1 MSSLATTLLLMSAA
15 LTADARITTQDGTEL
30 TGTLAA
36 VSPQEIRIDTDA
48 GEQTLPI
55 DQVRQIGFG
64 EASGTPRPPADA
76 VEVRLADGSLLH
88 AETLTATVQATSIAS
103 PALGDSKL
111 ATNLVQS
118 VRFAAVD
125 ERVAAAWEEMRAR
138 KTQND
143 LLVIRKGDALDFA
156 AGLVGEISAAS
167 VTLLLNQREIAVP
180 RERVFGVVYAERTSP
195 AGEILCQLRTDA
207 ADSLQVAR
215 LSVTD
220 QGLQARL
227 VAGDTLTLAPS
238 HVRVADFGLG
248 RARYLAD
255 FEADVRY
262 EPVGLIALP
271 FSDDPPMTQKMRA
284 NRTLDDARLVLSR
297 SVYDRFLWFHSGTT
311 AQYRLNR
318 DYKRLQGIVGIDD
331 SPPGC
336 REFDTRIRLV
346 IIGDGRTLLE
356 TEVRRGADPQELDL
370 DVEGVRDLIIRVES
384 PGETLGHC
392 EHLGFAEARVLK

>member
-15 LTADARITTQDGTEL
+15 LAADARVTTQDGTEL
-30 TGTLAA
+30 TGTLEA
-36 VSPQEIRIDTDA
+36 VSPEEIRIDA
-48 GEQTLPI
+48 GDGVQTLPL

-64 EASGTPRPPADA
+64 EASATARPPADA
-76 VEVRLADGSLLH
+76 VELRLADGSLLH
-88 AETLTATVQATSIAS
+88 AATLTATVQETSIAS
-103 PALGDSKL
+103 PALGDAKL

-125 ERVAAAWEEMRAR
+125 ERVSAAWEEMSAR

-156 AGLVGEISAAS
+156 AGLVGEISAES

-180 RERVFGVVYAERTSP
+180 RERVFGVVYAERKAPT
-195 AGEILCQLRTDA
+195 GDVLCQIRTDA
-207 ADSLQVAR
+207 ADVLQVAR
-215 LSVTD
+215 LSVTEE
-220 QGLQARL
+220 GLEARL
-227 VAGDTLTLAPS
+227 IAGVTLTIDPGHA
-238 HVRVADFGLG
+238 RVADFGLG
-248 RARYLAD
+248 RSRYLAD
-255 FEADVRY
+255 FEVNVRY

-271 FSDDPPMTQKMRA
+271 FSNDAPITQKMRA
-284 NRTLDDARLVLSR
+284 NRTLDDSRLVLAR

-311 AQYRLNR
+311 ARYRLNR
-318 DYKRLQGIVGIDD
+318 DYKRLQGTVGIDD

-336 REFDTRIRLV
+336 REFDTRVNLV
-346 IIGDGRTLLE
+346 IVGDGRTLLE
-356 TEVRRGADPQELDL
+356 TEVRRGADPQDLDI
-370 DVEGVRDLIIRVES
+370 DVEGIRDLEIRVQS